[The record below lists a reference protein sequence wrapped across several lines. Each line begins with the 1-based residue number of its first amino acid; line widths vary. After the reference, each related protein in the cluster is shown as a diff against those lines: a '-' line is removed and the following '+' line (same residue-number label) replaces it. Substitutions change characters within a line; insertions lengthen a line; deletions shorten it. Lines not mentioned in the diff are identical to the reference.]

1 MIYEVY
7 DKPANVSYEK
17 LDAIIYHACKE
28 LDIANEIMIEF
39 DNLGGVAGNCDVEE
53 DIIELTINNTSLVK
67 GNELALTI
75 FHELVHAKQ
84 ILDGRLV
91 QGEGLTPSSWCGII
105 YTCEYKKL
113 PWEVEAYYMEKQ
125 LLESFHGSY
134 EVPR

>member
-7 DKPANVSYEK
+7 DKPADVSYEK

-28 LDIANEIMIEF
+28 LDINAEIEIMFE
-39 DNLGGVAGNCDVEE
+39 DLHPVAGNCDVE
-53 DIIELTINNTSLVK
+53 DGVIELRINKKILRQ
-67 GNELALTI
+67 GDELALTI

-91 QGEGLTPSSWCGII
+91 QGDGLTPSSWCGII
-105 YTCEYKKL
+105 YTCSYDKL

-125 LLESFHGSY
+125 LLESFNGSY
-134 EVPR
+134 KVP